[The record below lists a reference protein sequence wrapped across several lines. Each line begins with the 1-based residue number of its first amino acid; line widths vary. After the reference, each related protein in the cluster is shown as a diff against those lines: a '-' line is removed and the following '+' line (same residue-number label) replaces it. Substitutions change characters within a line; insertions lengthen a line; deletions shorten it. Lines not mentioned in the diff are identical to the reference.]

1 MVDHMLFLILST
13 FAQDLRLK
21 PAFHTFDASHS
32 KLSVKPFASWGPT
45 QNLNRCQLHI
55 FPRNNLDP
63 SFQVW
68 EVGLSGEDGFHFPL
82 ARNIS
87 MCHFAI
93 WTTSGEGGFKYK
105 PRRTSGKEGLFFWQ
119 LEYPKAA
126 FTY

>member
-1 MVDHMLFLILST
+1 MLFLILST
-13 FAQDLRLK
+13 CAQDLRLR
-21 PAFHTFDASHS
+21 PAFHTFDTSHS
-32 KLSVKPFASWGPT
+32 KLGVKQSTILGT
-45 QNLNRCQLHI
+45 GQNLNWCQLHI

-87 MCHFAI
+87 MCYFAI

-105 PRRTSGKEGLFFWQ
+105 PRRTRAQVGLFFWQ
-119 LEYPKAA
+119 LEYTKAA

>member
-1 MVDHMLFLILST
+1 MLFLILSA
-13 FAQDLRLK
+13 FAQDLRLR

-32 KLSVKPFASWGPT
+32 KLSVKQSTILGPG
-45 QNLNRCQLHI
+45 QNLNWCQLHI

-87 MCHFAI
+87 MCYFAI

-105 PRRTSGKEGLFFWQ
+105 PRRTRAQVGLFFWQ
-119 LEYPKAA
+119 LEYTKAA